1 VNIIFT
7 DDKNNPGIINSRFK
21 RIDSRLVSIAD
32 RTGTKDSNIYSDD
45 DWDRVALIQNTNY
58 PVKVVDAFGEET
70 FKVLEGYLRGGGY
83 RYYFKYSTQEGN
95 TTEILY
101 ESPLI
106 PISNAG
112 LGLNKDQVSDR
123 MIQFTLTELDSSYAG
138 IRVYFAHFDGRDEA
152 TMEVFKINYVFLW
165 GH

>member
-1 VNIIFT
+1 MLWRR
-7 DDKNNPGIINSRFK
+7 D
-21 RIDSRLVSIAD
+21 
-32 RTGTKDSNIYSDD
+32 
-45 DWDRVALIQNTNY
+45 
-58 PVKVVDAFGEET
+58 
-70 FKVLEGYLRGGGY
+70 FKVLEGLLKRRGY

-152 TMEVFKINYVFLW
+152 TMEVFKINYSLMGTLIV
-165 GH
+165 

>member
-1 VNIIFT
+1 LT
-7 DDKNNPGIINSRFK
+7 
-21 RIDSRLVSIAD
+21 SRLVSIAD

-58 PVKVVDAFGEET
+58 PVKVVDAFG
-70 FKVLEGYLRGGGY
+70 FKVLGGYLRGGGY

-112 LGLNKDQVSDR
+112 LGLKKTR
-123 MIQFTLTELDSSYAG
+123 
-138 IRVYFAHFDGRDEA
+138 
-152 TMEVFKINYVFLW
+152 FLIE
-165 GH
+165 

>member
-1 VNIIFT
+1 MLLA
-7 DDKNNPGIINSRFK
+7 K
-21 RIDSRLVSIAD
+21 RLLRYWKGLLK
-32 RTGTKDSNIYSDD
+32 RRGT
-45 DWDRVALIQNTNY
+45 V
-58 PVKVVDAFGEET
+58 P
-70 FKVLEGYLRGGGY
+70 
-83 RYYFKYSTQEGN
+83 YFKYSTQEGN

-138 IRVYFAHFDGRDEA
+138 IRVYFA
-152 TMEVFKINYVFLW
+152 L
-165 GH
+165 

>member
-1 VNIIFT
+1 MLLA
-7 DDKNNPGIINSRFK
+7 K
-21 RIDSRLVSIAD
+21 RLLRYWKGL
-32 RTGTKDSNIYSDD
+32 
-45 DWDRVALIQNTNY
+45 
-58 PVKVVDAFGEET
+58 
-70 FKVLEGYLRGGGY
+70 LRGGGY

-123 MIQFTLTELDSSYAG
+123 MIQFTLTELDSSALF
-138 IRVYFAHFDGRDEA
+138 ILRTLTAETRQPWRSL
-152 TMEVFKINYVFLW
+152 KINYVFFW
-165 GH
+165 GT